1 MESIRLWPVAA
12 SSNAREVDLLFIG
25 LLVVTGLTAALVTML
40 LIGFAVR
47 YRRNSDADRSD
58 RVKKTWRW
66 ETSWTAATFL
76 AFVVLFF
83 WGADLYLRLF
93 RPPPDSLDVFVVA
106 KQWMWHVQHLGGQRE
121 INQLHIPVGRPV
133 RLVLTSQDVIH
144 SFFVPAF
151 RIKHDVLPGRY
162 QSLWFE
168 ATKPG
173 AYRLECAEYCGTDHA
188 AMGGTVIALAPAEF
202 ESWLAREAPAS
213 TLAEEGGRLF
223 RSYGC
228 SGCHGPGGTVRAP
241 PLEGLYGRPVPL
253 TGGRVVRADERYI
266 RDSILMPR
274 AEIAAGYAPIM
285 PSFAGKIGEE
295 DLVKLIAYIRSLAET
310 RSP

>member
-1 MESIRLWPVAA
+1 MGRFHLWPVAA
-12 SSNAREVDLLFIG
+12 SSNAHEVDLLFLG
-25 LLVVTGLTAALVTML
+25 LLVVTGFTALLVTVL
-40 LIGFAVR
+40 LVGFAVR

-66 ETSWTAATFL
+66 EISWTLATFV
-76 AFVVLFF
+76 AFMALFF

-93 RPPPDSLDVFVVA
+93 RPPPDTLDVFVVA

-121 INQLHIPVGRPV
+121 INELHVPVGRKV

-173 AYRLECAEYCGTDHA
+173 TYRLECAEYCGTDQA
-188 AMGGTVIALAPAEF
+188 AMGGRVIALAPAAF
-202 ESWLAREAPAS
+202 EEWLAREAPAD
-213 TLAEEGGRLF
+213 TLAQEGAKLF
-223 RSYGC
+223 RSLGC

-253 TGGRVVRADERYI
+253 ADGRVVRADERYI
-266 RDSILMPR
+266 RDSILTPR
-274 AEIAAGYAPIM
+274 AEVAAGYSPIM
-285 PSFAGKIGEE
+285 PSFAGKVGEDE
-295 DLVKLIAYIRSLAET
+295 LVKLVAYIRSLAEAK
-310 RSP
+310 PP